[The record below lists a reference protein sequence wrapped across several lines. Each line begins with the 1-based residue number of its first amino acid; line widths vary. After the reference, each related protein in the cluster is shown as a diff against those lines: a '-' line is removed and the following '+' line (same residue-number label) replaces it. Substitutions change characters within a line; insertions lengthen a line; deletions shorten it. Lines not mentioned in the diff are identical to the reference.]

1 MSDSW
6 ITGGKGTGAG
16 AAATNGG
23 GFIDGTAATFDNS
36 QLANGLPLYSL
47 IDCTIDEAVSNNIRV
62 SKSGINWSGVQVGQW
77 VYCDFAATY
86 TDGRYAVISVDTT
99 YMELA
104 LSWSANT
111 TATVKVGGALDNPDD
126 ALALA
131 TAGDVIYLPNNVS
144 SVRTYTLPNNGGNAA
159 MSFVHASGTKTARI
173 TMRGCNNDGTD
184 LAVGADRPILTTS
197 VSLTVGMLEFTT
209 YDYYDVIDLIIDC
222 GGAGKADYGLYNSNV
237 LATNNRFFNV
247 KFCNGDVDNIYW
259 LGQYPVFINVEGCG
273 AITRAGA
280 TLGCAN
286 GAFYNCVFHDN
297 AGDGLALITCNYNLL
312 INTMAYDNGNYGINL
327 AGASSLSRVIN
338 CLAYGNALA
347 GIRSRVNTA
356 NNVIM
361 NNISVGNGGVGYDL
375 EGDPYDQTYFGYN
388 HSYNNSAHC
397 SECADGAFADFMNGG
412 NITGDPLFASVVDGS
427 EDFTPAL
434 TSPLIAAALPNLDL
448 AAVNYQDIGPIQR
461 ALTLGSA
468 ILHANKTGNK
478 Q

>member
-1 MSDSW
+1 MTDSW
-6 ITGGKGTGAG
+6 IIGGKGTGAG

-23 GFIDGTAATFDNS
+23 GFVDGTAATFANS
-36 QLANGLPLYSL
+36 QTATGGPLWSL
-47 IDCTIDEAVSNNIRV
+47 TDCTVDDAGTSNIRV

-77 VYCDFAATY
+77 VYCDFATTY
-86 TDGRYAVISVDTT
+86 TDGRYTVLAVDST

-126 ALALA
+126 GLALA
-131 TAGDVIYLPNNVS
+131 TAGDTILICNDVS
-144 SVRTYTLPNNGGNAA
+144 AARTYTLPNNGGNAA
-159 MSFVHASGTKTARI
+159 MSFVHASGTKSARI

-222 GGAGKADYGLYNSNV
+222 GGEGKADYGLYNGNV

-247 KFCNGDVDNIYW
+247 KFCNADIDNIYW

-273 AITRAGA
+273 AIVGRGA
-280 TLGCAN
+280 TLGCSD
-286 GAFYNCVFHDN
+286 GIFHNCVFHDN
-297 AGDGLALITCNYNLL
+297 AGDGLTPVNCNCNLFTN
-312 INTMAYDNGNYGINL
+312 IMAYDNGNYGINL
-327 AGASSLSRVIN
+327 AGTSSQSKITN
-338 CLAYGNALA
+338 CLAYGNSLD
-347 GIRSRVNTA
+347 GFQIKVNTA

-361 NNISVGNGGVGYDL
+361 NNTSVGNGGVGYDL
-375 EGDPYDQTYFGYN
+375 EGDPYDQAYFGYN
-388 HSYNNSAHC
+388 HSHSNSAHC
-397 SECADGAFADFMNGG
+397 SEVADGAFADFMNGG

-448 AAVNYQDIGPIQR
+448 AGVNYQDIGPIQR
-461 ALTLGSA
+461 ALTVGSA
-468 ILHANKTGNK
+468 ILHANKAGNK